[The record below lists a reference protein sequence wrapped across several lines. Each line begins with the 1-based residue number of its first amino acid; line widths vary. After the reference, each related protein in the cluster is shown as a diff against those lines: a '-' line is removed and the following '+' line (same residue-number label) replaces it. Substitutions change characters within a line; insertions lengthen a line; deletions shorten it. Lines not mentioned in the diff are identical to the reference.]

1 MQREIYWMGDSRH
14 VIQSF
19 PKEVKRDVGYSL
31 NFAQLGYKAENTK
44 PFKGLPGV
52 FEISVAFMKD
62 AFRVVY
68 ALKIGNRIYVLHAF
82 QKKSKS
88 GIKTPQ
94 REVELIRARFKD
106 AKRMEEEN
114 V

>member
-1 MQREIYWMGDSRH
+1 VKDLIWLGDSRAI
-14 VIQSF
+14 VQSF
-19 PKEVKRDVGYSL
+19 PKEVKRDVGFSL
-31 NFAQLGYKAENTK
+31 NYAQLGHKAENSK
-44 PFKGLPGV
+44 PFKGFPGV
-52 FEISVAFMKD
+52 FEISVPFMKD
-62 AFRVVY
+62 AYRAVY
-68 ALKIGNRIYVLHAF
+68 ALKIGDRIYVLHAF
-82 QKKSKS
+82 KKKSKS

>member
-1 MQREIYWMGDSRH
+1 MKDLIWMGDSRFM
-14 VIQSF
+14 VQSF
-19 PKEVKRDVGYSL
+19 PKDVKRDVGFSL
-31 NFAQLGYKAENTK
+31 NYAQLGHKAENAK

-52 FEISVAFMKD
+52 FEISVPFMKD
-62 AFRVVY
+62 TYRAVY

-94 REVELIRARFKD
+94 REVDLIRARFKD
-106 AKRMEEEN
+106 AKRLEEEN